1 MLRAAAVTAFCLRC
15 RAPRAAP
22 LPARLPQDAAGSL
35 CKTQRERSPVRDVT
49 QHKRNFAQVFTP
61 RRAVLLTNRVSGAQQ
76 ISLTQSTTDLSHRAH
91 SDHPEQQQ
99 AERSRRRRRSSQ
111 LRFHARTP
119 HTDAGFRSRPCPLS
133 RPPHAPAP
141 LPSPHRLRA
150 GEALTAAE
158 DRCSR
163 CRGNR
168 ASATAA
174 PLRRA
179 HLGALSAAGGGCD
192 STGRAPGEPRGSAR
206 SLLPLAFFLHVS
218 IKTWFF
224 FYFFSEVVVIYLNGL
239 LRIFF
244 FVAQRKQKTKK
255 TKNRAPGFSAPWV
268 HLCCLY
274 EVNRCEPRCSTRR
287 ARR

>member
-119 HTDAGFRSRPCPLS
+119 HTDAGFRSRHRPLT

-141 LPSPHRLRA
+141 LPSPHRPRA
-150 GEALTAAE
+150 GAALTAAE

-168 ASATAA
+168 ASATA
-174 PLRRA
+174 LRCGARTSERSVPREA
-179 HLGALSAAGGGCD
+179 AVTARGGRLGSPAGRHARCSRLLSVCMFQ
-192 STGRAPGEPRGSAR
+192 
-206 SLLPLAFFLHVS
+206 LKLFFFFFLRLS
-218 IKTWFF
+218 LFI
-224 FYFFSEVVVIYLNGL
+224 
-239 LRIFF
+239 
-244 FVAQRKQKTKK
+244 
-255 TKNRAPGFSAPWV
+255 
-268 HLCCLY
+268 
-274 EVNRCEPRCSTRR
+274 
-287 ARR
+287 

>member
-119 HTDAGFRSRPCPLS
+119 HTDAGFRSRPRPLT

-141 LPSPHRLRA
+141 LPSPHRPRA
-150 GEALTAAE
+150 GAALTAAE

-244 FVAQRKQKTKK
+244 CCAKK
-255 TKNRAPGFSAPWV
+255 TKNKKNQKP
-268 HLCCLY
+268 
-274 EVNRCEPRCSTRR
+274 CSWLFCSLGTSVLFVRG
-287 ARR
+287 